1 MATNTIF
8 PHCLLLTCR
17 VLKGQLASPLW
28 VNCVCIGL
36 GLYNELGCLLSFSP
50 VVLMWLLRIVIDFP
64 GISKAPKTLNSRT
77 DTLSGHS
84 DSAGVLTFPQKPFHA
99 QYITVFHIIPVCFP
113 RESIHTLQ
121 VRTTLRLP
129 HYEPIHGSSLA
140 FTICSILI

>member
-1 MATNTIF
+1 MATNTVF

-17 VLKGQLASPLW
+17 VLNGQLASPLC

-36 GLYNELGCLLSFSP
+36 GLYNELGCLLSFSR
-50 VVLMWLLRIVIDFP
+50 VVLIRLLRIVIDFP

-99 QYITVFHIIPVCFP
+99 QYIIVFLIIPMCFP
-113 RESIHTLQ
+113 RESTHTPQ
-121 VRTTLRLP
+121 VRTTLWLP
-129 HYEPIHGSSLA
+129 HYDPIHGSPSA